1 MYKLKLT
8 HNQYFEALKEDELKG
23 LKCLQCGAM
32 TVPPKAACDECGS
45 TDQEVA
51 LLSGEGV
58 IKTFT
63 VIRVAP
69 EGLKAPYVVV
79 LVQLDEGPWLMGNLE
94 GIEPDKATMR
104 LIGKRV
110 ALGHKVVAGM
120 KYTAGEGVVPLF
132 SIQD

>member
-8 HNQYFEALKEDELKG
+8 HTQYFEALKEDRLHG
-23 LKCLQCGAM
+23 LKCLQCGAV
-32 TVPPKAACDECGS
+32 TVPPHAVCDECGS
-45 TDQEVA
+45 TEQEVA
-51 LLSGEGV
+51 LLSGEGA

-69 EGLKAPYVVV
+69 EGLQAPYVVV
-79 LVQLDEGPWLMGNLE
+79 LVELDEGPWLMGNLG

-110 ALGHKVVAGM
+110 TLGHKVVAGM

-132 SIQD
+132 SIKD